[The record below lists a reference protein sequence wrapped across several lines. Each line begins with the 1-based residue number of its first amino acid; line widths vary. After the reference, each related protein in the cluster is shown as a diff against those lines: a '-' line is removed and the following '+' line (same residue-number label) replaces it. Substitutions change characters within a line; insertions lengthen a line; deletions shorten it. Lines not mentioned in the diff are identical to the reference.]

1 MLGAMATIQLLVTWG
16 AGAAAL
22 VLSIILLA
30 RAVVVWLRERA
41 ATDRARHAA
50 RLARAAR
57 PGRP

>member
-1 MLGAMATIQLLVTWG
+1 MATIQLLATWG

-22 VLSIILLA
+22 LLSIILLA

-41 ATDRARHAA
+41 ATDRALHAA

-57 PGRP
+57 PDRP